1 MTGSWS
7 KAKYG
12 DKEPEY
18 GTMSR
23 NPGIGA
29 GWVDKYSSEVFPSD
43 SVVVRG
49 KLFRPPRYYAERVAR
64 TNPLLLDGV
73 KLARFQ
79 ARKREDESPERLA
92 VREVCA
98 IAREEL
104 QRERGEL

>member
-12 DKEPEY
+12 DRVPEY

-29 GWVDKYSSEVFPSD
+29 GWIDKYASEVFPRD
-43 SVVVRG
+43 NCVIRG
-49 KLFRPPRYYAERVAR
+49 DLLKPPRYYAERVAGR
-64 TNPLLLDGV
+64 EPLLLDGV
-73 KLARFQ
+73 KLARFG
-79 ARKREDESPERLA
+79 ARKPEDETVERLR

-98 IAREEL
+98 IAREDISS
-104 QRERGEL
+104 QRRSI